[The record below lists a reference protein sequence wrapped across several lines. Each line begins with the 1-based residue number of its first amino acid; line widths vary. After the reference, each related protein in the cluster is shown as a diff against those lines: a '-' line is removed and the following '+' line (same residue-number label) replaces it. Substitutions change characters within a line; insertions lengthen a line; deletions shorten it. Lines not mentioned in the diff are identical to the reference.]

1 MIFLD
6 FILKEVVNYYSFSY
20 SFFQEY
26 LFKYY
31 DFVRKYFLIVQID
44 FFVLNLYEIE
54 VMFDFLI
61 I

>member
-31 DFVRKYFLIVQID
+31 DFVRMYFLIVQID

-54 VMFDFLI
+54 AMFDFLI
-61 I
+61 T

>member
-54 VMFDFLI
+54 AMFDFLI
-61 I
+61 T

>member
-31 DFVRKYFLIVQID
+31 DFVRMYFLIVQID